1 MNNNEYNSDNSVSS
15 SGPYRASGNLNTV
28 ISNPSANINDAMGVN
43 IQNASSPV
51 LNNSQNINAMPSSQV
66 ASENINPQAQNFA
79 NINSVQSTEVNTS
92 EVSGTS
98 SVTKTYVT
106 SDNKPKKRTVS
117 LNIGPEFKI
126 AILIIVVLLIFIFLL
141 PLFPEL
147 F

>member
-1 MNNNEYNSDNSVSS
+1 MNNNEYNSDNNVGS
-15 SGPYRASGNLNTV
+15 SGPYKASGNLNTV
-28 ISNPSANINDAMGVN
+28 ISNPSANINDTMGVN

-51 LNNSQNINAMPSSQV
+51 LNTSQSINAMPSNQV
-66 ASENINPQAQNFA
+66 AGESMNPQALNQANFNNTQ
-79 NINSVQSTEVNTS
+79 NINVNTS
-92 EVSGTS
+92 KVSNNP

-141 PLFPEL
+141 PLLPEL